1 MQNTATCPLCKQ
13 NFTGLRHSFTCDGS
27 YEEEVVEPPNISP
40 GGGGGG
46 GTVEEQLQC
55 LDHAYFIAEVQ
66 RLLTDAER
74 IHRNLYLE
82 RQTNRRLALWEEQR
96 LAMMEGV
103 VAELRTHKRK
113 LQALLQFEPH
123 VVLQDLYRLQD
134 LVRSS
139 YGAPVV
145 SQARARSPV
154 RYSADDA
161 ESIDDD
167 EDDELAEDMARIS
180 FAKSKQSQK
189 QEAQPRRQRKNKTRT
204 PASQIG
210 ARNKRGIAN

>member
-1 MQNTATCPLCKQ
+1 VERSRRSPLPVRRA
-13 NFTGLRHSFTCDGS
+13 RHLHPARGRRWKGRRLAVCHASSG
-27 YEEEVVEPPNISP
+27 
-40 GGGGGG
+40 
-46 GTVEEQLQC
+46 
-55 LDHAYFIAEVQ
+55 AYFITEVQ

-74 IHRNLYLE
+74 IHRNLYHE

-103 VAELRTHKRK
+103 IAELRTHKRK

-139 YGAPVV
+139 YGPPVV
-145 SQARARSPV
+145 AHTRARSPV

-161 ESIDDD
+161 DSIDDD
-167 EDDELAEDMARIS
+167 DDDDLAEDMARIS
-180 FAKSKQSQK
+180 IAKSKQGQK
-189 QEAQPRRQRKNKTRT
+189 QATPRRQRKNKNRT
-204 PASQIG
+204 PAAQIG
-210 ARNKRGIAN
+210 ARGKKGVAN